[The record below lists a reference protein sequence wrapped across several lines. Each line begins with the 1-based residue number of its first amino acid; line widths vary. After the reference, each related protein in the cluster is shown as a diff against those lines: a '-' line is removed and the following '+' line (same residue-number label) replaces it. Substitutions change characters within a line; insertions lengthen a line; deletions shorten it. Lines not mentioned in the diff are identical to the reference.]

1 MNPFVRINLSS
12 VLSSVALAKVDAL
25 RRGILVSSLALAVV
39 TFFGGC
45 DRWQRSVEACKQA
58 AHDGLT
64 ARKAFLAGALPES
77 VRSAV
82 PEDFYAYEGLR
93 DWFRMPLVFPY
104 QLEAVDSTL
113 YFRLMRYNGKVSVRD
128 PNKSSENV
136 RDGVSPMTAL
146 SHLSFDRTMLLFK
159 KEGVDEYGIFS
170 FLDGGFASFAT
181 EAELWTS
188 AQGRGFSGP
197 KRLIPVAT
205 AFDNYWAFRKPWL
218 FASTPKATTE
228 VSK

>member
-1 MNPFVRINLSS
+1 MKPFARI
-12 VLSSVALAKVDAL
+12 
-25 RRGILVSSLALAVV
+25 ILVSSLALAALAFLV
-39 TFFGGC
+39 GC
-45 DRWQRSVEACKQA
+45 DRWQRSVEARKQA

-64 ARKAFLAGALPES
+64 ARKTFLSAALPES
-77 VRSAV
+77 ERSAV

-104 QLEAVDSTL
+104 QLEAIDSTL
-113 YFRLMRYNGKVSVRD
+113 SFNLVRYNGTASVRD

-136 RDGVSPMTAL
+136 RDRSSPMTAL

-170 FLDGGFASFAT
+170 FVEGAFASFAT
-181 EAELWTS
+181 ESELWTS

-218 FASTPKATTE
+218 FVPTPKATMKE
-228 VSK
+228 

>member
-1 MNPFVRINLSS
+1 MNKKTIF
-12 VLSSVALAKVDAL
+12 VALAAMAL
-25 RRGILVSSLALAVV
+25 L
-39 TFFGGC
+39 GGC
-45 DRWQRSVEACKQA
+45 EKWQRSVEARNKVVR
-58 AHDGLT
+58 DGLV
-64 ARKAFLAGALPES
+64 ARKAFLASALPES
-77 VRSAV
+77 ERAAV

-93 DWFRMPLVFPY
+93 DWYRMPLVFPY
-104 QLEAVDSTL
+104 QLEAIDLTL
-113 YFRLMRYNGKVSVRD
+113 RFNLMRYNGKASVRD
-128 PNKSSENV
+128 PNKSSETV
-136 RDGVSPMTAL
+136 RGGTSPMTTI

-170 FLDGGFASFAT
+170 FLDGGFTSFAT

-218 FASTPKATTE
+218 FAPTHKTTTE
-228 VSK
+228 ESKSGLQRKEQNP

>member
-1 MNPFVRINLSS
+1 MKPFARINLSS
-12 VLSSVALAKVDAL
+12 AAL

-45 DRWQRSVEACKQA
+45 DRWQRSVEARKQA

-64 ARKAFLAGALPES
+64 ARKTFLSAALPES
-77 VRSAV
+77 ERSAV

-104 QLEAVDSTL
+104 QLQAVDSTL
-113 YFRLMRYNGKVSVRD
+113 CFNLMRYNGKASVRD
-128 PNKSSENV
+128 FNKSSENV
-136 RDGVSPMTAL
+136 RDGSSPMTTL

-170 FLDGGFASFAT
+170 FFGGRLRVLRHGSGTLDFRPRSRVQRPEASD
-181 EAELWTS
+181 S
-188 AQGRGFSGP
+188 R
-197 KRLIPVAT
+197 RHRV
-205 AFDNYWAFRKPWL
+205 
-218 FASTPKATTE
+218 
-228 VSK
+228 

>member
-1 MNPFVRINLSS
+1 MKPFARINLSS
-12 VLSSVALAKVDAL
+12 VAL
-25 RRGILVSSLALAVV
+25 RRGILVSSLALAALA
-39 TFFGGC
+39 FLGGC
-45 DRWQRSVEACKQA
+45 DRWQRSVEARKQA
-58 AHDGLT
+58 ARDGLT
-64 ARKAFLAGALPES
+64 ARKAFLAASLPES
-77 VRSAV
+77 ERSTV

-104 QLEAVDSTL
+104 QLEAIDSTL
-113 YFRLMRYNGKVSVRD
+113 CFNLMRYNGKASVRG

-136 RDGVSPMTAL
+136 RDGTSPMTTL

-170 FLDGGFASFAT
+170 FLEGDFASFAT
-181 EAELWTS
+181 ETELWTS
-188 AQGRGFSGP
+188 AQSRGFNGP

-205 AFDNYWAFRKPWL
+205 AFDNYWAFRQPWL
-218 FASTPKATTE
+218 FVSTPKATTE

>member
-1 MNPFVRINLSS
+1 MKPFARMKLSS
-12 VLSSVALAKVDAL
+12 VLSSVALAKGNAL
-25 RRGILVSSLALAVV
+25 RRGILVSSLAFAAV

-45 DRWQRSVEACKQA
+45 DRWQRSVEARKQA

-64 ARKAFLAGALPES
+64 TRKAFLAASLPES
-77 VRSAV
+77 ERSAV

-104 QLEAVDSTL
+104 QLEAIDSTL
-113 YFRLMRYNGKVSVRD
+113 SFNLVRYNGKASVRD

-136 RDGVSPMTAL
+136 RDGSSPMTTL

-170 FLDGGFASFAT
+170 FLEGGFASFAT

-205 AFDNYWAFRKPWL
+205 VFDNYWAFRKPWL

>member
-1 MNPFVRINLSS
+1 MAI
-12 VLSSVALAKVDAL
+12 VD
-25 RRGILVSSLALAVV
+25 
-39 TFFGGC
+39 
-45 DRWQRSVEACKQA
+45 
-58 AHDGLT
+58 
-64 ARKAFLAGALPES
+64 
-77 VRSAV
+77 
-82 PEDFYAYEGLR
+82 
-93 DWFRMPLVFPY
+93 
-104 QLEAVDSTL
+104 
-113 YFRLMRYNGKVSVRD
+113 MRYNGKASVRD
-128 PNKSSENV
+128 FNKSSENV
-136 RDGVSPMTAL
+136 RDGSSPMTTL

-218 FASTPKATTE
+218 FVPTSKATMKE
-228 VSK
+228 

>member
-1 MNPFVRINLSS
+1 MRPFARI
-12 VLSSVALAKVDAL
+12 
-25 RRGILVSSLALAVV
+25 ILVSSLVLAAVA
-39 TFFGGC
+39 FLGGC
-45 DRWQRSVEACKQA
+45 DRWQRSVEARKQA
-58 AHDGLT
+58 ARDGLT

-77 VRSAV
+77 ERSAV

-104 QLEAVDSTL
+104 QLEAIDSTL
-113 YFRLMRYNGKVSVRD
+113 SFNLVRYNGTASVRD
-128 PNKSSENV
+128 TNKSSENV
-136 RDGVSPMTAL
+136 RDGSSPMTTL
-146 SHLSFDRTMLLFK
+146 SHLSFDRRMLLFK

-188 AQGRGFSGP
+188 AQGQGFSGP

-205 AFDNYWAFRKPWL
+205 VFDNYWAFRKPWL